1 MRKIKYKKGQKYH
14 SQQYEYTGIYTD
26 KETEMQLFVYN
37 EEAIDEYKSISK
49 EDFFKNKKDIYSNW
63 LNIHGLTNVSL
74 IKELADGLK
83 LNSLIVSD
91 ILNISRGTRLD
102 ELDDSLFFSIKSIL
116 PNSNDEGQ
124 ITIEQISFLIQDNL
138 LISFQ
143 EKRGDF
149 FTHIRERLRTN
160 SGIVRKKKVD
170 YLLYLML
177 DAILENYFIIIEEK
191 EVEIE
196 QLLVMSKTSDVPKIV
211 ADIERNREVFYLL
224 KRSLL
229 PLKDALFTIQT
240 IKEDDEFSSI
250 EASNFVYF
258 SRLHQKTIELLEQ
271 IDYDMTSLDSANN
284 FYYTT
289 QNHKMN
295 EVMKT
300 LTVISSVFLPLTF
313 ITGIYGMN
321 FKFMPELNY
330 HYGYYTIIGLMFL
343 IVIIMLIYFKRKK
356 WF

>member
-1 MRKIKYKKGQKYH
+1 MRKIKYKKNQKYH
-14 SQQYEYTGIYTD
+14 NQSYEYTGIYTD

-37 EEAIDEYKSISK
+37 DSFVKEYESIDK
-49 EDFFKNKKDIYSNW
+49 ENFFKHKKNNESNW
-63 LNIHGLTNVSL
+63 LNIHGLTNVTL
-74 IKELADGLK
+74 IKELADKLE

-116 PNSNDEGQ
+116 PNKTEEGQ

-177 DAILENYFIIIEEK
+177 DAILENYYIIIEEK
-191 EVEIE
+191 EAEIE
-196 QLLVMSKTSDVPKIV
+196 QLLVMSKTSDEPEIV
-211 ADIERNREVFYLL
+211 ADIEKNREIFYLL

-240 IKEDDEFSSI
+240 IREDDEFSSI
-250 EASNFVYF
+250 ESQNFVYF

-271 IDYDMTSLDSANN
+271 IDYDMTSLDSASN

-289 QNHKMN
+289 QGHKMN

-321 FKFMPELNY
+321 FKYMPELNY
-330 HYGYYTIIGLMFL
+330 NYGYYTIIGLMFL
-343 IVIIMLIYFKRKK
+343 IVIIMFIYFKRKK